1 MLARLSRIFSG
12 LIVLLVAPSAVRAAG
27 EEGANPSPPKVAA
40 RPPSISSIFPMAGQP
55 GQSVDFEVRGEF
67 LAGCRQVVFETSD
80 LSAKVTDASFTRVH
94 GRLTIARDAATG
106 PRYFRLI
113 TPRGATNLLVV
124 RVTRWPVVSEVDAN
138 GEIARAN
145 RVSAPALIS
154 GHLFADMIGRA
165 PWGEEADLYQFHA
178 KAGERLKLEVLG
190 ARNWSMADLSLTLM
204 TAAGRQIDSDE
215 GLLVWDP
222 YMDVTFPKEGDY
234 IAAVSVTRTL
244 TAQFSRFDWAF
255 YQLVIGRAP
264 EFWNVFPNG
273 VRRGSEVEA
282 ELRADFLPE
291 NPAPF
296 FSGTDS
302 LKGVI
307 ERTPQHSV
315 YKLKVRAAGD
325 APLGVQHMVLPD
337 ESGTLIP
344 LSFIVGDLPEKI
356 ETEPNDNRQQSE
368 PLEWPIT
375 VNGRMNRKA
384 DQDWYRV
391 RVKAG
396 QKLVFDV
403 QGENYGGS
411 KLDATLT
418 LLDGQGKQL
427 ATMDDGPAA
436 GRGANRDPKVEYE
449 FKDEG
454 EYFVKLTSIFRHS
467 GSDQIYRLTVRE
479 PKPDFQ
485 ITMNSDR
492 LSAARGGR
500 SKLAVNVSHIE
511 GSACEA
517 TVEVSGLPPGVTAK
531 PLVIP
536 AKDKSGAIE
545 LAVAKD
551 APLGTTSLAVTA
563 RCGDMMR
570 AVVLPGSPRMGN
582 GPGYVDYRP
591 QRMQFTVTE
600 PVRYS
605 LDCILSTVYLV
616 RGGEADVGIKFARV
630 AGFDAPLEFALENAP
645 PGVTLVQTEI
655 VDEGK
660 QARLRLKA
668 DPSAQPARIAD
679 LVFIAKSKSGDH
691 VLAEAAPRVA
701 LQLD

>member
-1 MLARLSRIFSG
+1 MKLLF
-12 LIVLLVAPSAVRAAG
+12 VLMIAPSIVPAAE
-27 EEGANPSPPKVAA
+27 EEGSIPPPPKVATRQPTIA
-40 RPPSISSIFPMAGQP
+40 SVFPMAAQP

-67 LAGCRQVVFETSD
+67 LDGCRQMAFETSD

-94 GRLTIARDAATG
+94 GRLTVGRDAPTG

-165 PWGEEADLYQFHA
+165 PWGEEADLYRFHA

-190 ARNWSMADLSLTLM
+190 ARNWSTADLSLTLM
-204 TAAGRQIDSDE
+204 TATGRQLDSDE

-291 NPAPF
+291 HPAPF
-296 FSGTDS
+296 FRGTES
-302 LKGVI
+302 LQAAI
-307 ERTPQHSV
+307 ETTAQQGV
-315 YKLKVRAAGD
+315 YKLKVRAAAD

-337 ESGTLIP
+337 DSGTLIP
-344 LSFIVGDLPEKI
+344 LSFVVGDLPEKI
-356 ETEPNDNRQQSE
+356 ETEPNDNRQQAE
-368 PLEWPIT
+368 LLKWPVT

-391 RVKAG
+391 QVKAG

-418 LLDGQGKQL
+418 LLDGKGKQL
-427 ATMDDGPAA
+427 VTIDDGPAA
-436 GRGANRDPKVEYE
+436 GRGANRDPRIEYE

-454 EYFVKLTSIFRHS
+454 EYFVKVASIFRHS
-467 GSDQIYRLTVRE
+467 GPDQIYRLTVRE
-479 PKPDFQ
+479 PRPDFQ
-485 ITMNSDR
+485 ITMTTDR

-500 SKLAVNVSHIE
+500 SKLPVNVSRTE
-511 GSACEA
+511 GSACEV
-517 TVEVSGLPPGVTAK
+517 TVEVSGLPAGVTAK
-531 PLVIP
+531 PLMIP
-536 AKDKSGAIE
+536 AKEKGGAIE
-545 LAVAKD
+545 LTVGKD
-551 APLGTTSLAVTA
+551 APLATTPLAVTA
-563 RCGDMMR
+563 RCGDMTR

-591 QRMQFTVTE
+591 QRVQLTVTE
-600 PVRYS
+600 PARYS

-616 RGGEADVGIKFARV
+616 RGGEADVGIKLARA

-645 PGVTLVQTEI
+645 PGVTLVQSEI

-660 QARLRLKA
+660 QARLRLRA
-668 DPSAQPARIAD
+668 GASAQPARIAD

-691 VLAEAAPRVA
+691 VVAQAAPKVA